1 MEDGKNIVYCSGPLF
16 CPEEI
21 AGMTAISNVL
31 ESAGYKTFLPHR
43 DGLEYYLMPLINSP
57 LSSLPSPKKTL
68 SRMIFALD
76 VYQIVE
82 RCDAFVFNMNGRVP
96 DEGGVSE
103 AGIAFASGKP
113 LVIYKNDNRSVF
125 NGDDNS
131 MVSCLS
137 YSPLISDIQKIPEI
151 LQNVTNDVLKSGGSP
166 YQGNNI
172 PPAVKDTV
180 ALGRKIWNTM
190 KTFHLNGGTPK
201 HDKELI
207 NRIAQLFD
215 TPEVSV

>member
-1 MEDGKNIVYCSGPLF
+1 MENNKGIIYCSGPLF

-21 AGMTAISNVL
+21 GGMTAISNVL
-31 ESAGYKTFLPHR
+31 EEAGYQTFLPHR
-43 DGLEYYLMPLINSP
+43 DGLEYYLMPLIHSSI
-57 LSSLPSPKKTL
+57 SSLPSPKKTL
-68 SRMIFALD
+68 SKMIFALD
-76 VYQIVE
+76 VFQIVE

-103 AGIAFASGKP
+103 AGIAFAAGKP

-125 NGDDNS
+125 NGDDNA

-137 YSPLISDIQKIPEI
+137 YSPLISDIQKIPEVI
-151 LQNVTNDVLKSGGSP
+151 SQVTNDVRKAGGFQ
-166 YQGNNI
+166 YEGNNI

-190 KTFHLNGGTPK
+190 KTFHLNGGAPK
-201 HDKELI
+201 TDIELI
-207 NRIAQLFD
+207 QQISDLCS
-215 TPEVSV
+215 TPNL